1 MIAAIDSSA
10 HIACHAIAIDASSI
24 VIALQAISA
33 ALSVA
38 IMTYFVCF
46 SEKVEI
52 GLLLAQ

>member
-1 MIAAIDSSA
+1 MIAAIDISA

-24 VIALQAISA
+24 VIALQAMVA

-38 IMTYFVCF
+38 IMTCFVYF
-46 SEKVEI
+46 SENVEI